1 MSDTL
6 RSFAQMYPWS
16 AYINVKCSKVIHWN
30 TSLEWIHQRHKCS
43 QVICLNTS
51 LKCRWSHSASCFC
64 LGQAHHTGCP
74 YSVCTRLA
82 AWQQNICSRHVHYP
96 VTSGISPGWW
106 TLTPVASQ
114 LSSRLEELQCT
125 ATFVQR
131 TRVCLDDLQ
140 CTATFVQRTRVCLDD
155 LRCTATFE

>member
-1 MSDTL
+1 MSNAP
-6 RSFAQMYPWS
+6 RSFTGTHPWS
-16 AYINVKCSKVIHWN
+16 AYISV
-30 TSLEWIHQRHKCS
+30 TCS

-51 LKCRWSHSASCFC
+51 LKCRWSHSASCSC
-64 LGQAHHTGCP
+64 LGQTRHTGCP
-74 YSVCTRLA
+74 YSVHTRLA

-96 VTSGISPGWW
+96 ATSGISPGWW

-114 LSSRLEELQCT
+114 LSSRLEELRCT

-140 CTATFVQRTRVCLDD
+140 CTAAFVWRTGVSI
-155 LRCTATFE
+155 